1 MSSHPQER
9 RPNLLARMLL
19 RLGLAEEPSPASGRP
34 QPRPAAAEAEDARTL
49 AARLT
54 ELLEN
59 ARPIPLT
66 EEVRLDKEAIYDIV
80 DRIRT
85 ATSAGA
91 LLVNAEAVEDAV
103 RDAMPVPLTNQVR
116 LPRERV
122 AELVRG
128 LLLAS

>member
-1 MSSHPQER
+1 MSSHPQQR
-9 RPNLLARMLL
+9 RPNLFARTLL
-19 RLGLAEEPSPASGRP
+19 RLGLAEEPSAASGGP
-34 QPRPAAAEAEDARTL
+34 EPSSAAGQAEDARAL

-66 EEVRLDKEAIYDIV
+66 HDVRLDKEAIYDIV

-91 LLVNAEAVEDAV
+91 LLVSAEAVEDAV
-103 RDAMPVPLTNQVR
+103 RDAMPVPLTDQVR
-116 LPRERV
+116 LPRDRV

-128 LLLAS
+128 LRLAS